1 MCDMTYSYMR
11 HDSNRVTGHVLK
23 KIQLAMSHTCH
34 ACRRLIYV
42 SMLSLPC
49 HTLGCAFANINLA
62 TRQHTAT
69 HCNTLQHTKKSSI
82 RHDTHMS
89 NLATLQHTATHK
101 KNLQFVITHTCEWV
115 MSHIWMC
122 VTHIGGSCMCNC
134 PICHVTN
141 TCHECRR
148 LLYV

>member
-69 HCNTLQHTKKSSI
+69 HCNTVQHTKKSSI
-82 RHDTHMS
+82 RHDIHVS
-89 NLATLQHTATHK
+89 NLATLQHTATHCNTQ
-101 KNLQFVITHTCEWV
+101 KNLQFAMTHTCLIWRHCNTLQHTKKILSLLFQTHVNESCLTYECV
-115 MSHIWMC
+115 SHI
-122 VTHIGGSCMCNC
+122 
-134 PICHVTN
+134 
-141 TCHECRR
+141 
-148 LLYV
+148 